1 MKSDAN
7 TCKGSY
13 ETRDIKEN
21 NRADRQVEY
30 LKGCVDTKGERAYE
44 VIKGGTQ

>member
-13 ETRDIKEN
+13 ETRDIKEK
-21 NRADRQVEY
+21 NRADRQVEIP
-30 LKGCVDTKGERAYE
+30 ERLC
-44 VIKGGTQ
+44 